1 MIVIYLQKIVEGEV
15 LVLEVSEVSEMR
27 VDHLLHVLRMK
38 RDLELE
44 FLCKVGVKLYEFFA
58 LYCVSL
64 SVLLTIEM
72 LLNHREVLLL
82 DLIVRL
88 G

>member
-1 MIVIYLQKIVEGEV
+1 
-15 LVLEVSEVSEMR
+15 MR
-27 VDHLLHVLRMK
+27 VDHLLHVLRMQ

-44 FLCKVGVKLYEFFA
+44 FLCKVGMKLYKLFA
-58 LYCVSL
+58 LYSVSL
-64 SVLLTIEM
+64 AVLLTIEV

-82 DLIVRL
+82 DFIIRL